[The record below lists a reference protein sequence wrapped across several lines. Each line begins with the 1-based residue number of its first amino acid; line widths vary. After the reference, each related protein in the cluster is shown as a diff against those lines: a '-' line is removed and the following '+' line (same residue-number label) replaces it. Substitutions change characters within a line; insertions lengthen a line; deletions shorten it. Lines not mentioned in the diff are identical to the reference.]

1 MTTSST
7 PSRKAHQRP
16 LPLVAEAQRAQ
27 LTETIAAWLADPLAF
42 ADDPAANLRFGDVVI
57 DLLAH
62 LVLQRYPTATAIDLR
77 VHRGTLT
84 LLGVR
89 GPHDEALD
97 EHTAQPS
104 ALPLSTEDW
113 WTYVRFAV
121 RTLPLQDAR
130 YVSHDPQARARGDVP
145 LDWPFVLPLT

>member
-1 MTTSST
+1 MTPSST
-7 PSRKAHQRP
+7 PSRNAHQRP

-27 LTETIAAWLADPLAF
+27 LTETITAWLADPLAF

-57 DLLAH
+57 DLLAY

-89 GPHDEALD
+89 GPHGEALD

-104 ALPLSTEDW
+104 ALHISHDEW
-113 WTYVRFAV
+113 WTYVELAARC
-121 RTLPLQDAR
+121 LPLQHVR
-130 YVSHDPQARARGDVP
+130 YISHDPQARARGDVP
-145 LDWPFVLPLT
+145 LDWPFLLPLT